1 MKKYYCHECSKKLG
15 YLNSSGSDQ
24 LNLTGSTYLLEKFIK
39 HTLPPIEQGLIS
51 IFSDPSYEN
60 YKNSTVNT
68 LASGSTIVNTIS
80 NQIDVVWFSNQANG
94 ISFLNGIPQI
104 NTDVVKTVLHHNDA
118 KIHSFP
124 VNSADLI
131 TKTCDNCG
139 TNILTG
145 STT

>member
-1 MKKYYCHECSKKLG
+1 MKKYYCHKCSLQLG
-15 YLNSSGSDQ
+15 HLNSNGVEQ
-24 LNLTGSTYLLEKFIK
+24 LNLTGSTYLLDKFIK
-39 HTLPPIEQGLIS
+39 HTLPPTQSGLVS

-68 LASGSTIVNTIS
+68 VASGSTIVNN
-80 NQIDVVWFSNQANG
+80 NQVDVVWFSNQANG
-94 ISFLNGIPQI
+94 ISFINGIPQN
-104 NTDVVKTVLHHNDA
+104 NTDVVKTVLHHNAA

-124 VNSADLI
+124 VPSTDLI
-131 TKTCDNCG
+131 TKPCDNCG